1 MVKYINLLVLTFLLG
16 LPYSLFII
24 FSWPTSCSFRVNS
37 IPKTNNDTQ
46 KNLKLVVLVM
56 SYMKG
61 KIYRDAIRDTWMKK
75 YRENAS
81 EVVVKFSIGTEGLS
95 SQEVKT
101 LTLEGTTYGDLLL
114 LPHLHDSYNN
124 LTRKVLESFVELDKR
139 YNFTYLLKC
148 DDDTFI
154 VLDTILSELQQ
165 RRLNRNYYWGYH
177 YKKAGVQSEGKWAE
191 KKWFLCNTY
200 LPYAAGGGYIL
211 SHDLVS
217 RIVASSNDL
226 FLYQNEDVSIGT
238 WLSPYDIDRHHDER
252 FKTHPFFS
260 KCYDNQIVIAEKS
273 VEEMFAMQRSLN
285 DGRGICSLQEKK
297 KT

>member
-1 MVKYINLLVLTFLLG
+1 
-16 LPYSLFII
+16 
-24 FSWPTSCSFRVNS
+24 
-37 IPKTNNDTQ
+37 
-46 KNLKLVVLVM
+46 M

-81 EVVVKFSIGTEGLS
+81 SEVVVKFSIGTEGLS

-101 LTLEGTTYGDLLL
+101 LTLEGSTYGDLLL

-124 LTRKVLESFVELDKR
+124 ITRKVLESFVELDKR

-165 RRLNRNYYWGYH
+165 RKSNRNYYWGYH
-177 YKKAGVQSEGKWAE
+177 YKKAVVQSVGKWAE
-191 KKWFLCNTY
+191 KKWFLCSTY

-217 RIVASSNDL
+217 RIVSSSNDL
-226 FLYQNEDVSIGT
+226 FLYHNEDVSIGT
-238 WLSPYDIDRHHDER
+238 WLSPYDIDRQHDER

-260 KCYDNQIVIAEKS
+260 DCYDDQIVIAEKS
-273 VEEMFAMQRSLN
+273 VEEMFAMQSSLN
-285 DGRGICSLQEKK
+285 DGQGLCSLQEKK
-297 KT
+297 KR